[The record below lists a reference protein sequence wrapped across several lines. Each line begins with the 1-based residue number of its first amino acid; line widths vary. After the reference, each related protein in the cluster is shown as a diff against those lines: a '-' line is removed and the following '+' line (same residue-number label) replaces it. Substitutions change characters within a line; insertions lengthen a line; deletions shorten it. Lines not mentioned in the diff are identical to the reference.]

1 MELMKIVELVPNFSE
16 GRDVNKI
23 EQIKSAMAFTK
34 DIKIL
39 NTESDPNHNRCVI
52 TLVSPQELAV
62 ESCFRGIKKAKELID
77 LNNHKGEHPRFGAA
91 DVIPF
96 IPLGEST
103 TEECIGLARELG
115 KRVGAELNIPVYMYE
130 KAAFRED
137 RRNLADI
144 RNKNFQFE
152 QLKESIKE
160 EKWKPDYGP
169 SEVGSAGAS
178 IIGARDFL
186 VAFNVNLASTDLKV
200 AKRIA
205 KSVREKD
212 GGLKNVKAL
221 GFELKDRGMV
231 QVSMNLVNVKETPIY
246 RVYELV
252 KVEAER
258 YGVPVKSC
266 EIVGLV
272 PLEALAEVSEFY
284 LKLEN
289 FSIEQVLEK
298 KLWSE

>member
-1 MELMKIVELVPNFSE
+1 MKIVELVPNFSE

-23 EQIKSAMAFTK
+23 EQIKSAMAFSK

-39 NTESDPNHNRCVI
+39 NVESDPNHNRCVI

-62 ESCFRGIKKAKELID
+62 EACFRGIKKAKELIN
-77 LNNHKGEHPRFGAA
+77 LNNHHGEHPRFGAA

-103 TEECIGLARELG
+103 TEECIVLARELG

-130 KAAFRED
+130 KAAFKEE

-160 EKWKPDYGP
+160 DKWKPDYGP
-169 SEVGSAGAS
+169 SEVGTAGAS

-200 AKRIA
+200 AKKIA
-205 KSVREKD
+205 KCVREKD

-252 KVEAER
+252 KLEAER
-258 YGVPVKSC
+258 YGVSVKSC